1 VALLALL
8 PHLLPGLL
16 DQLVLNTLPE
26 GGEAAAVG
34 GVRATHGRG
43 LLPTG
48 ETALL
53 LLAGLDLA
61 ARQAAQHDVFG
72 PDRPLASAGLLAVA
86 PVPAG
91 EPAPGGR
98 LVLLAPALELLTT
111 GRVRPP
117 VLGPD
122 FPAQPLTSRL
132 SWDELVLPPATAT
145 ALADVD
151 AWLRHHHALAQRPGL
166 ARALRPG
173 FRALFYGPPGTGK
186 SLTAALLG
194 QRAGRPVFRVD
205 LALLTS
211 KYIGETE
218 KNLARLFH
226 RAHAQDWILFFDE
239 AEALFAKR
247 SEASDAPARFANQL
261 VAYLL
266 QKVEE
271 HPGLVILASN
281 LKNNLDPAFARR
293 FQALVHFPLPAPAQR
308 LALWQQALPAP
319 AHWGTGLDPA
329 QLAQRYE
336 LSGAAIL
343 NIVQLASLRALDRQ
357 AAQPADIQAADPA
370 DDAQVPVQLADLL
383 DGIRLEGQKEGRLL

>member
-1 VALLALL
+1 VRLA
-8 PHLLPGLL
+8 
-16 DQLVLNTLPE
+16 
-26 GGEAAAVG
+26 
-34 GVRATHGRG
+34 
-43 LLPTG
+43 
-48 ETALL
+48 
-53 LLAGLDLA
+53 
-61 ARQAAQHDVFG
+61 
-72 PDRPLASAGLLAVA
+72 
-86 PVPAG
+86 
-91 EPAPGGR
+91 
-98 LVLLAPALELLTT
+98 T

-122 FPAQPLTSRL
+122 FPAQPLSSRL
-132 SWDELVLPPATAT
+132 SWDDLVLLPP
-145 ALADVD
+145 
-151 AWLRHHHALAQRPGL
+151 
-166 ARALRPG
+166 
-173 FRALFYGPPGTGK
+173 
-186 SLTAALLG
+186 TAALLG

-343 NIVQLASLRALDRQ
+343 NIVQLATLRALDRQ
-357 AAQPADIQAADPA
+357 AAQPADTAP
-370 DDAQVPVQLADLL
+370 DDALVPVQLADLL

>member
-1 VALLALL
+1 MTGVQTCAL
-8 PHLLPGLL
+8 PI
-16 DQLVLNTLPE
+16 
-26 GGEAAAVG
+26 
-34 GVRATHGRG
+34 
-43 LLPTG
+43 
-48 ETALL
+48 
-53 LLAGLDLA
+53 
-61 ARQAAQHDVFG
+61 
-72 PDRPLASAGLLAVA
+72 S
-86 PVPAG
+86 
-91 EPAPGGR
+91 
-98 LVLLAPALELLTT
+98 
-111 GRVRPP
+111 
-117 VLGPD
+117 
-122 FPAQPLTSRL
+122 
-132 SWDELVLPPATAT
+132 
-145 ALADVD
+145 
-151 AWLRHHHALAQRPGL
+151 
-166 ARALRPG
+166 
-173 FRALFYGPPGTGK
+173 PGTGK

-194 QRAGRPVFRVD
+194 QHARRPVFRVD

-226 RAHAQDWILFFDE
+226 RAHTQDWILFFDE

-247 SEASDAPARFANQL
+247 SEGSDAPDRFANQL

-266 QKVEE
+266 QKIED

-319 AHWGTGLDPA
+319 ARWGPGLDPA

-343 NIVQLASLRALDRQ
+343 NVVQLATLRALDRQ
-357 AAQPADIQAADPA
+357 AAQPADTQPA
-370 DDAQVPVQLADLL
+370 DADALVSVQLADLL